1 MENVNDEMM
10 MLENLLD
17 FLHKEVPEHAKE
29 LDDAVEA
36 LSEVLERTHAVLAKK
51 VITLMEAGDSKSDE
65 YYNRAKELRR
75 IKQVVDQ
82 SYEKSLSIERTE
94 AYDEPITVEKVV
106 GVPSIRAKQSKPKST
121 KGTRVNYN
129 NYRVD
134 ETKEYSIYVD
144 FLNTRPSGFKL
155 EGTRYDVREWYSMTV
170 KVCEILYER
179 DKKMF
184 HEIVR
189 GYSIKGRKKAYIAFE
204 GDSIAKTILKPKK
217 VLNTDII
224 VEQVLNANQHR
235 DIIAKLLEKFK
246 ISKANFKIYLRTDT
260 KELHQNNSVQP
271 IEEQKKIIQARNPD
285 DYRFAKETVNHNPEP
300 ERKSLNERIGTPS
313 HVSYL
318 KMSEGDT
325 RRHKA
330 RCKEYDKKKV
340 TIQNPL

>member
-1 MENVNDEMM
+1 
-10 MLENLLD
+10 
-17 FLHKEVPEHAKE
+17 
-29 LDDAVEA
+29 
-36 LSEVLERTHAVLAKK
+36 
-51 VITLMEAGDSKSDE
+51 
-65 YYNRAKELRR
+65 
-75 IKQVVDQ
+75 
-82 SYEKSLSIERTE
+82 
-94 AYDEPITVEKVV
+94 
-106 GVPSIRAKQSKPKST
+106 
-121 KGTRVNYN
+121 
-129 NYRVD
+129 
-134 ETKEYSIYVD
+134 
-144 FLNTRPSGFKL
+144 
-155 EGTRYDVREWYSMTV
+155 MTV